1 MSKQNN
7 NKKLVKIV
15 TILWH
20 WDQSH
25 YLDELWSLLIK
36 MFSVLDVIFFFNRK
50 YFVSFYPL
58 RAFYY
63 FVQLKLQGTMP

>member
-36 MFSVLDVIFFFNRK
+36 MFAVLDVIFFLIENTLSSIIL
-50 YFVSFYPL
+50 YN
-58 RAFYY
+58 
-63 FVQLKLQGTMP
+63 